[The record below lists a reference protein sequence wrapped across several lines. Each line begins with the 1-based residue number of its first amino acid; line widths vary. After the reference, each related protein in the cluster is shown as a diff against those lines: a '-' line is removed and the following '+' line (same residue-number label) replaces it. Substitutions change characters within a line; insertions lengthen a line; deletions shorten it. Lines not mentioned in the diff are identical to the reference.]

1 MSNQIINRVNL
12 NKELYNI
19 KTYGD
24 KIDLTLDNITKY
36 IINEMNIKFQ
46 GGN

>member
-36 IINEMNIKFQ
+36 LSQFIDKYNKN
-46 GGN
+46 